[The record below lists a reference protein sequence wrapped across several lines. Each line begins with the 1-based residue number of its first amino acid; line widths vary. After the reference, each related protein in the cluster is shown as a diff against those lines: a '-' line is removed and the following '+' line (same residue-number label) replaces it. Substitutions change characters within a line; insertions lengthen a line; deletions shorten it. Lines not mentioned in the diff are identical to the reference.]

1 MIVLQLYY
9 FEVSKFTIEIR
20 RKRSLNMG
28 VSFNLEEQDGGIDRE
43 PSSSLSSWWSW
54 RWEGLNAPRV
64 DSSSCQQQVPK
75 QEVEDREAV
84 TIWIRTA
91 VTGFHR
97 HPPAILIPQ
106 PHSLFFADFSTLTR
120 SWFDSS
126 HTQHHQLPLDRFW
139 VLLAFAI
146 DHSRCSA
153 AAIPVLF
160 AVAQNS

>member
-1 MIVLQLYY
+1 MFLLRFWNWFETAIFSANFYYLRGRIRGGAWKEKYSLMIGIQL
-9 FEVSKFTIEIR
+9 FFLEVSKFTSEIR

-75 QEVEDREAV
+75 QEVEDREVV

-106 PHSLFFADFSTLTR
+106 PHSLFFADFV
-120 SWFDSS
+120 FK
-126 HTQHHQLPLDRFW
+126 
-139 VLLAFAI
+139 AKN
-146 DHSRCSA
+146 CSF
-153 AAIPVLF
+153 I
-160 AVAQNS
+160 